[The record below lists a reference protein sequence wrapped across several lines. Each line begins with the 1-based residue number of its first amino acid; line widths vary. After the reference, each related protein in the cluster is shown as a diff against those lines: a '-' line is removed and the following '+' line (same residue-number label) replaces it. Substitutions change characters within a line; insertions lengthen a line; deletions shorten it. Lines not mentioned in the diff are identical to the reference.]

1 MEKLDS
7 PSVPQFAINQYHVE
21 NPICAHIGRIFC
33 MPNTKYGLPRKHVL
47 QFTTLTVKDR
57 INLGRF
63 LFFSKKLGSKLR
75 VV

>member
-1 MEKLDS
+1 
-7 PSVPQFAINQYHVE
+7 
-21 NPICAHIGRIFC
+21 